1 MVASTFNTS
10 PAASKPTSFLSTLG
24 AEWAK
29 LTSLRSTYVTL
40 LVTLVLAVGL
50 SGLIT
55 WAIGSSFDEWDPV
68 AVATYEPI
76 MMSFFGIVFGTILLC
91 LLGVT
96 FVASEYGNGMIRLTL
111 TSTPRRGR
119 VLLAKM
125 IIIAVVTLVVGTVMA
140 VSTFLIGQ
148 WILGLYDL
156 PTASL
161 SDPDAQRAILGLG
174 LTAPVFPLIGAALGV
189 LFRSTAAA
197 ISAVLALIF
206 TPAIFGAMLPT
217 WWQENVLRYLPDR
230 AIDSFAIGPLMT
242 RDASEG
248 MAAMMGGGTQ
258 YLDPNVGA
266 LVTVAWL
273 VVFIGAASIALFRR
287 DV

>member
-1 MVASTFNTS
+1 MVATTFNS
-10 PAASKPTSFLSTLG
+10 APAAKPTSFLATLG
-24 AEWAK
+24 SEWAK

-40 LVTLVLAVGL
+40 AVTIVLAIGL

-55 WAIGSSFDEWDPV
+55 WAIGSSFEDWDPI

-91 LLGVT
+91 LIGVT

-111 TSTPRRGR
+111 TATPRRGR
-119 VLLAKM
+119 VLLAKGL
-125 IIIAVVTLVVGTVMA
+125 IIAAVTLVVGTVMA

-148 WILGLYDL
+148 AILGIYDL

-174 LTAPVFPLIGAALGV
+174 LTAPVFPLIGAALAV

-197 ISAVLALIF
+197 ISTVLALIF

-248 MAAMMGGGTQ
+248 MMGMMGGGVQ
-258 YLDPNVGA
+258 YLDPTVGA
-266 LVTVAWL
+266 LVTLAWL
-273 VVFIGAASIALFRR
+273 AVFLGAAAFALFRR

>member
-1 MVASTFNTS
+1 MNPS
-10 PAASKPTSFLSTLG
+10 PPSPNAAPLLTALADGG
-24 AEWAK
+24 AQ
-29 LTSLRSTYVTL
+29 
-40 LVTLVLAVGL
+40 LVR
-50 SGLIT
+50 
-55 WAIGSSFDEWDPV
+55 ER
-68 AVATYEPI
+68 AVA
-76 MMSFFGIVFGTILLC
+76 LLRDDS
-91 LLGVT
+91 GAVT
-96 FVASEYGNGMIRLTL
+96 G
-111 TSTPRRGR
+111 
-119 VLLAKM
+119 
-125 IIIAVVTLVVGTVMA
+125 VTLVVGTLMA
-140 VSTFLIGQ
+140 ISTFLIGQ

-174 LTAPVFPLIGAALGV
+174 LTAPVFPLIGAALAV

-230 AIDSFAIGPLMT
+230 AIDSFSIGPLMT
-242 RDASEG
+242 RDASDG
-248 MAAMMGGGTQ
+248 MAAMMGGAQ

-266 LVTVAWL
+266 LVTIAWL
-273 VVFIGAASIALFRR
+273 IVFLGGATIALFRR